1 MEFFGFLAILVAV
14 GALLIWGVHSLFNI
28 ARKNQ
33 AKKVKQLQEAGFS
46 PSSIPGSVMYPA
58 LNSIAGILKFLA
70 VIDVIGGVIGGVLA
84 FDISEAAVPLY
95 PPSFNAFAPGV
106 LAFDISEAAVPIGIV
121 VIVSSLISAVFC
133 WAVAELI
140 KVFTDISM
148 GVNHLVKNSSHTIN
162 NS

>member
-1 MEFFGFLAILVAV
+1 MEFVGFMAILVAV
-14 GALLIWGVHSLFNI
+14 GALLIWGVHSLFNV

-33 AKKVKQLQEAGFS
+33 AKKVKQLQEAGLS

-70 VIDVIGGVIGGVLA
+70 VIDVIGGVIG
-84 FDISEAAVPLY
+84 
-95 PPSFNAFAPGV
+95 GV

-148 GVNHLVKNSSHTIN
+148 GVNHLVRNSGHTIKNS
-162 NS
+162 